1 MDAYVLIGGQH
12 SYKSSVIRSLS
23 GSRVSGV
30 RQYVLLSNKLIN
42 VYVHLLSL
50 QEGVGITPVEFVKRV
65 QSENAAAVLFALRP
79 AKRATFPDA
88 DSYLQFFISSGW
100 IIRKVAVLNATANPL
115 HITKLHNNYLKLFP
129 FGPQAITVNSLAADV
144 RSHFGWV

>member
-30 RQYVLLSNKLIN
+30 RPYVLLPDKLTN
-42 VYVHLLSL
+42 VDVHLSSL
-50 QEGVGITPVEFVKRV
+50 QENPGIMPAEFVKRV
-65 QSENAAAVLFALRP
+65 QASNAAAVLFALRP
-79 AKRATFPDA
+79 TKRATFPDA
-88 DSYLQFFISSGW
+88 DAYLQFFISRGW
-100 IIRKVAVLNATANPL
+100 TISKVAVLNATASPL
-115 HITKLHNNYLKLFP
+115 NTTKLGNNCLKLFP
-129 FGPQAITVNSLAADV
+129 FGHQRIAVNRLAADV